1 MQIEKDGELITA
13 EVPSDTI
20 KLVGNFELADGQT
33 TFISLDFEV
42 DKSLVD
48 RQRQGFL
55 FKPVIKPAVGEP
67 GERGSR
73 TVVLPGKL
81 ETVAET
87 AVPVPTGVPVLAVH
101 PAAATLA
108 AEAARSNP
116 LHFLG
121 TNRTPVALTP
131 PVCCLTDNATNPLPD
146 HCGGITNHLEMAYRI
161 SISRSWRHHKPYRLE
176 PIPAQ

>member
-48 RQRQGFL
+48 PQRQGFL

-73 TVVLPGKL
+73 TVVLPGKP

-87 AVPVPTGVPVLAVH
+87 AVPVPTEVPTPTPAPVLVV
-101 PAAATLA
+101 P
-108 AEAARSNP
+108 S
-116 LHFLG
+116 HFG
-121 TNRTPVALTP
+121 
-131 PVCCLTDNATNPLPD
+131 
-146 HCGGITNHLEMAYRI
+146 
-161 SISRSWRHHKPYRLE
+161 
-176 PIPAQ
+176 